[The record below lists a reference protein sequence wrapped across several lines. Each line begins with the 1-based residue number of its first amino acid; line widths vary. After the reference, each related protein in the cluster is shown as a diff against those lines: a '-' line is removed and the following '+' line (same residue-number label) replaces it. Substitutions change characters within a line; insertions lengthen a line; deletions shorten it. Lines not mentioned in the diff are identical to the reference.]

1 MLSVGRLHNVASTS
15 RLVRSARCECSGGL
29 RILSETGDVALGA
42 SMVHVSL
49 GMGFRLLSCGRAYL
63 SAKIWL
69 QLTRSPLLVD
79 VDGG

>member
-1 MLSVGRLHNVASTS
+1 
-15 RLVRSARCECSGGL
+15 
-29 RILSETGDVALGA
+29 
-42 SMVHVSL
+42 
-49 GMGFRLLSCGRAYL
+49 MGFRLLSCGRAYL